1 MKRFLSIISRSPISV
16 TDRAWYRMSE
26 IIRNTDYIG
35 FLFSIDSGGCN
46 GFNYNMELSKENQFK
61 NASVIEKNSTKIII
75 EPSSEMYLLG
85 TTIDYKKEDYSSGV
99 FENKFVFIP
108 DSKLAYSC
116 GCGKSFTVK

>member
-1 MKRFLSIISRSPISV
+1 MNRLLSRIDPISV
-16 TDRAWYRMSE
+16 TDRAWIRMSE

-35 FLFSIDSGGCN
+35 FLFSIDGGGCN
-46 GFNYNMELSKENQFK
+46 GFNYSMELSKENQFK

-85 TTIDYKKEDYSSGV
+85 TTIDYKKEDYSKGL